1 MAVCADRD
9 QRCSVAG
16 PDRPDR
22 SVLREQQTQEGELS
36 MQKSLKG
43 KSLAALIAF
52 GAGALALVVYLVYNL
67 AIGKFTIDVFAMI
80 LCGVIFAAM
89 VLLTNFKFAPVLAVL
104 GYSLAIGFYINN
116 RIIMFEEMINRIT
129 GMTERDNIFAVV
141 VIIFVLLFVGAIA
154 GVITSFAADKETA
167 K

>member
-1 MAVCADRD
+1 
-9 QRCSVAG
+9 
-16 PDRPDR
+16 
-22 SVLREQQTQEGELS
+22 

-89 VLLTNFKFAPVLAVL
+89 ALLTNFKFAPVLAVL

>member
-1 MAVCADRD
+1 
-9 QRCSVAG
+9 
-16 PDRPDR
+16 
-22 SVLREQQTQEGELS
+22 

>member
-1 MAVCADRD
+1 M
-9 QRCSVAG
+9 
-16 PDRPDR
+16 
-22 SVLREQQTQEGELS
+22 
-36 MQKSLKG
+36 
-43 KSLAALIAF
+43 
-52 GAGALALVVYLVYNL
+52 VYLVYNL

-89 VLLTNFKFAPVLAVL
+89 ALLTNFKFAPVLAVL